1 MATDPFATLEQE
13 HRQVEQLFAT
23 LAQCGPEQRQS
34 LVAELEQALTRHMQF
49 EEAEIY
55 PLVGEKIDREVMD
68 EVIGEHEEA
77 RGGLAQMKEQVN
89 GEGFTTAL
97 QTTQQGIMHH
107 VQEEEGEVFP
117 RLREQLDDQTKQRLA
132 EAKGRMG

>member
-23 LAQCGPEQRQS
+23 LASCGPDQRQA
-34 LVAELEQALTRHMQF
+34 LVAELEQMLLAHMQF
-49 EEAEIY
+49 EEAEVY
-55 PLVGEKIDREVMD
+55 PLVGEKIDTEVMD

-77 RGGLAQMKEQVN
+77 RGGLAQMKEQIS
-89 GEGFTTAL
+89 GQGFTSAL

-117 RLREQLDDQTKQRLA
+117 RLREQLDDETKQRLA
-132 EAKGRMG
+132 QAKGQMG